1 MQWSFIVS
9 RVIHIESAG
18 KDRTLL
24 SRHILLAIRELSQ
37 SNNDLVKSRD
47 LVAFIIIALGQI
59 TQTIDSSVAA
69 WEKRG
74 YWVKADRFRM
84 EWGWTQVKSDQLYKD
99 LQNQNWDAIVKQ
111 VILITQKLSAVK
123 LPARKSVTEPWKD
136 AYQLLMRETQSK

>member
-1 MQWSFIVS
+1 
-9 RVIHIESAG
+9 VINIESAG

-24 SRHILLAIRELSQ
+24 SRHILLTIRELSQ

-59 TQTIDSSVAA
+59 AQTIEGSVAA

-99 LQNQNWDAIVKQ
+99 LQNQNWDAIIKQ
-111 VILITQKLSAVK
+111 VIQITQKLSAVK

-136 AYQLLMRETQSK
+136 AYELLMKESKSK

>member
-1 MQWSFIVS
+1 LS
-9 RVIHIESAG
+9 RVINIENAG
-18 KDRTLL
+18 KDRILL

-37 SNNDLVKSRD
+37 SNNDPVKSRD

-59 TQTIDSSVAA
+59 AQTIDSSVAA

-111 VILITQKLSAVK
+111 VIQITQKLSAVK
-123 LPARKSVTEPWKD
+123 LPVRKSVAEPWKD
-136 AYQLLMRETQSK
+136 AYTSLMRDSKSK

>member
-1 MQWSFIVS
+1 LS

-24 SRHILLAIRELSQ
+24 SRHILLAIRELGQ
-37 SNNDLVKSRD
+37 SNDDLVKSRD

-59 TQTIDSSVAA
+59 VQTIDGSVAA

-99 LQNQNWDAIVKQ
+99 LQNQNWDAIIKQ
-111 VILITQKLSAVK
+111 VIQITQKLSAVK
-123 LPARKSVTEPWKD
+123 LPVRKNVAEPWKG
-136 AYQLLMRETQSK
+136 AYNLLMRETKSK

>member
-1 MQWSFIVS
+1 LS

-24 SRHILLAIRELSQ
+24 SRHILLAIRELGQ
-37 SNNDLVKSRD
+37 SNDDLVKSRD
-47 LVAFIIIALGQI
+47 LVAFIILALGQI
-59 TQTIDSSVAA
+59 AQTIDSSVAA

-111 VILITQKLSAVK
+111 VILITQKLAAVK
-123 LPARKSVTEPWKD
+123 LPARKSVIEPWKD
-136 AYQLLMRETQSK
+136 AYKLLMRETQSK

>member
-1 MQWSFIVS
+1 LS
-9 RVIHIESAG
+9 RVINIESAG

-37 SNNDLVKSRD
+37 SHNDLAKSRD

-59 TQTIDSSVAA
+59 AQTIDSSVAA

-123 LPARKSVTEPWKD
+123 LPVRKSMAEPWRD
-136 AYQLLMRETQSK
+136 AYNSLMRDSKIK

>member
-1 MQWSFIVS
+1 MS
-9 RVIHIESAG
+9 RVINIENAG

-24 SRHILLAIRELSQ
+24 SRHILLAIRELGQ
-37 SNNDLVKSRD
+37 SNDDLTKSRD

-59 TQTIDSSVAA
+59 AQTIDSSVAA

-99 LQNQNWDAIVKQ
+99 LQNQNWDSIIKQ
-111 VILITQKLSAVK
+111 VILITQKLTAVK
-123 LPARKSVTEPWKD
+123 LPVRKSVSEPWKD
-136 AYQLLMRETQSK
+136 SYNLLMRETKSK